1 MRHSSPGASRGAP
14 IRPSPLLP
22 PLHPPL
28 HLPLHLPLLPM
39 LLLLDTIRKAAAE
52 VPRSES
58 VAMGGSGWTGLDAAV
73 SSNDSITARAVQ
85 SETAL
90 ASSLATAAATAA
102 TAAAAAVAAAAAGR
116 LWRRLLR
123 DQRLLGVC
131 EDSI

>member
-1 MRHSSPGASRGAP
+1 MRHSSPGASHGAP
-14 IRPSPLLP
+14 IWPAPLLP
-22 PLHPPL
+22 TLHPPL

-39 LLLLDTIRKAAAE
+39 LLLLDTIRKAEAE
-52 VPRSES
+52 APRSES

-90 ASSLATAAATAA
+90 ASSLATAA
-102 TAAAAAVAAAAAGR
+102 VAAAAADR
-116 LWRRLLR
+116 LCRRLLR